1 MAENQ
6 TVSTESTTENK
17 SVEPKKRVERFHLMA
32 FIDSKDGMIHQ
43 MGIGQRMIEAF
54 AVVILLIT
62 AGLIA
67 GWVVSANK
75 AEKYQLDNI
84 VLQNQVEALNQ
95 KITDLENENTTMADK
110 ITILSDTINAKVE
123 KENATEEEVN
133 QAHTPSGFPLTASA
147 KQITEDSAEDEN
159 AENTEKD
166 ASLENML
173 LFEASKG
180 TNVVAAGAGVVSEI
194 VTHSKFEYKLT
205 IDHENGYKSIYYNS
219 GSPMVKEGDEVIS
232 GYVLFII
239 EDDNKKFG
247 YQILE
252 NDVPIDPTS
261 VLAIDG

>member
-6 TVSTESTTENK
+6 TVSTTDATENK
-17 SVEPKKRVERFHLMA
+17 NVETKKRVERFHLMA

-54 AVVILLIT
+54 VTVLVLIIAVLIT
-62 AGLIA
+62 
-67 GWVVSANK
+67 GWVVSANR
-75 AEKYQLDNI
+75 AEKFQLENI
-84 VLQNQVEALNQ
+84 VLQSQVDALSQ
-95 KITDLENENTTMADK
+95 KVIDLEDENTTMSDK

-133 QAHTPSGFPLTASA
+133 QAHTPSGFPLSASA
-147 KQITEDSAEDEN
+147 KQVAEDTAEEN
-159 AENTEKD
+159 QDTVETDSSEK
-166 ASLENML
+166 NL
-173 LFEASKG
+173 LMFEASKG
-180 TNVVAAGAGVVSEI
+180 TNVIAAGAGVVSEI
-194 VTHSKFEYKLT
+194 ITHSKFEYKLT
-205 IDHENGYKSIYYNS
+205 IDHGNGYKSVYYNS
-219 GSPMVKEGDEVIS
+219 GSPMVKEGDEVIA

-239 EDDNKKFG
+239 EDDNTLFG